1 MAKSNNKLISNDYED
16 NSHLIENEE
25 KDENE
30 SKLSSLLSRTC
41 SKNSFCIQLSI
52 VCVLFSLL
60 ILLTIVKLTTNSS
73 QSFNTL
79 IDRLSA
85 NDNKDNSNET
95 DFSDNIFKNTKLR
108 HGSIRV
114 ITHCGT
120 LFGGKEQEAYVFK
133 VSIKQ
138 YFVSNFCGK
147 TFFFITKV
155 LLKFDLQ

>member
-1 MAKSNNKLISNDYED
+1 MAKSNNKLISYDYED

-30 SKLSSLLSRTC
+30 SKLLSSLLSRTC
-41 SKNSFCIQLSI
+41 SKSCFCIQLSI

-73 QSFNTL
+73 QSFDTL
-79 IDRLSA
+79 IDRFSA

-95 DFSDNIFKNTKLR
+95 DISDNIFKNTKLR
-108 HGSIRV
+108 HGSIRI

-120 LFGGKEQEAYVFK
+120 LFGGKEQEAFVFK

-138 YFVSNFCGK
+138 FFVSNFCGK
-147 TFFFITKV
+147 TFFYNESFAKV
-155 LLKFDLQ
+155 

>member
-1 MAKSNNKLISNDYED
+1 MAKSNNKLISYDYED
-16 NSHLIENEE
+16 NSHLIGNEE

-30 SKLSSLLSRTC
+30 SKLLSSLLSRTY
-41 SKNSFCIQLSI
+41 SKNCFCIQLSI

-79 IDRLSA
+79 IDKFRA

-95 DFSDNIFKNTKLR
+95 DISDNIFKNTKLR

-114 ITHCGT
+114 TTHCGT
-120 LFGGKEQEAYVFK
+120 LFGGKEQEAFVFK

-138 YFVSNFCGK
+138 FFVSNFCGK
-147 TFFFITKV
+147 TFF
-155 LLKFDLQ
+155 L